1 MDTRIDPGGIRA
13 DVIATNT
20 APRVTPSGAVAFR
33 DMVTR
38 GAGAILRGAEAAI
51 SSLPGAPI
59 VAAAVRPSTGMTG
72 ATLSPSGASV
82 VGANGVSAFGA
93 VGTSSLGGTGTTGAL
108 GTGMLRAPLSVGPA
122 EGPAIGNAPAGPTG
136 GAENSSVEGALAQRQ
151 EFNLYYLQ
159 LQEQLSSEN
168 RAFSAM
174 SNVLKTRHDTV
185 KNAIGNIR

>member
-1 MDTRIDPGGIRA
+1 MDTRIDPGGSRM
-13 DVIATNT
+13 DVIATPT
-20 APRVTPSGAVAFR
+20 APRVTPSSGVPFR
-33 DMVTR
+33 DMVAR

-59 VAAAVRPSTGMTG
+59 VAAAVRPAGGTPSI
-72 ATLSPSGASV
+72 SPSAG
-82 VGANGVSAFGA
+82 GA
-93 VGTSSLGGTGTTGAL
+93 VGTGGPSGFGVPRSPIA
-108 GTGMLRAPLSVGPA
+108 GGSA
-122 EGPAIGNAPAGPTG
+122 ENPAIGGAAGGPGT
-136 GAENSSVEGALAQRQ
+136 ENVSVEGTLAQSQ

-159 LQEQLSSEN
+159 LQEQLSAEN

>member
-1 MDTRIDPGGIRA
+1 MDTRIDPGGSRM
-13 DVIATNT
+13 DVIATPT
-20 APRVTPSGAVAFR
+20 APRVTPSSGVPFR
-33 DMVTR
+33 DMVAR

-59 VAAAVRPSTGMTG
+59 VAAAVRPATGTPSLSGTG
-72 ATLSPSGASV
+72 
-82 VGANGVSAFGA
+82 GA
-93 VGTSSLGGTGTTGAL
+93 VGTAGIAGTAGASGFGVPRTPIAGGSAESPIGGGGVGGA
-108 GTGMLRAPLSVGPA
+108 
-122 EGPAIGNAPAGPTG
+122 
-136 GAENSSVEGALAQRQ
+136 GAENGSVEGALAQSQ

-159 LQEQLSSEN
+159 LQEQLSAEN

>member
-1 MDTRIDPGGIRA
+1 MDTRIDPGGSRA
-13 DVIATNT
+13 DVIATDT
-20 APRVTPSGAVAFR
+20 ATRVTPPSGVPFR
-33 DMVTR
+33 EMVQR

-59 VAAAVRPSTGMTG
+59 VAAAVRPQAGSTGIS
-72 ATLSPSGASV
+72 L
-82 VGANGVSAFGA
+82 GANGATGLGA
-93 VGTSSLGGTGTTGAL
+93 PRLAPTAGT
-108 GTGMLRAPLSVGPA
+108 A
-122 EGPAIGNAPAGPTG
+122 EGPAFGSATAGRGPG
-136 GAENSSVEGALAQRQ
+136 GEGPSVEGSLAQSQ

-159 LQEQLSSEN
+159 LQEQLSAEN